1 MTPEN
6 GKGGDMRRTG
16 IRGVVGL
23 LILLLVIVSIGLTDA
38 TGGTEDYRGAEDT
51 SGDDGDS
58 DSGPVDFA

>member
-1 MTPEN
+1 
-6 GKGGDMRRTG
+6 MRRTG